1 MSNKETKVC
10 RDAQSPSVTFQRGAE
25 EAERT
30 LAIDNRKAFNSAR
43 QDNTRYSLSV

>member
-10 RDAQSPSVTFQRGAE
+10 RDAQGPSVTFQRGAE

-30 LAIDNRKAFNSAR
+30 LAIDNRKGIQQCKAR
-43 QDNTRYSLSV
+43 